1 MTINVKPSYKYAK
14 KEHKSYDYSNDSSD
28 ESQLEDYQK
37 DSLKNKI
44 RQMNTDKHRRFP
56 LPKIKPK
63 QQQQQ
68 TEANFYRS
76 DSTNKTAIFQDIP
89 NRYDLYNRAPNVNY
103 IKEKYNLYSDWVK
116 QNRRELNELNGSNP
130 QLNWYHFQKSVYSDE
145 QDCFK
150 FLKNINPDESQ
161 IQNQKLN
168 PIQDYRITAK
178 DKMKKKY
185 HSTMSFCSTD
195 PNGKLQADTIE
206 KNRSF
211 STELNE
217 LKPNGRANKFK
228 QMAKNIST
236 LETIRAAF
244 FANIDKNH
252 SEDKSKLSSR
262 LGIDL
267 NASDLVTNGIL
278 HKPSQLNGNSQQCLN
293 KIVHFI
299 DEKKPET
306 ASQSDGSRKNSE
318 ISPSS
323 PTFESQVSKTSEQ
336 GAKKLPPINKR
347 FSADFYACLDAE
359 ENSP

>member
-14 KEHKSYDYSNDSSD
+14 KERKSYDYNNDSSD
-28 ESQLEDYQK
+28 DSQLEDYQK
-37 DSLKNKI
+37 DSHKKKI
-44 RQMNTDKHRRFP
+44 RPMNTDKQRRFP

-63 QQQQQ
+63 QQQQ
-68 TEANFYRS
+68 TEANS
-76 DSTNKTAIFQDIP
+76 NKTATFQDIP
-89 NRYDLYNRAPNVNY
+89 NRYDLYNRAPNVTY

-116 QNRRELNELNGSNP
+116 QNKRELSELNGSNP

-161 IQNQKLN
+161 IQSQKLN
-168 PIQDYRITAK
+168 PIQDHRITAK
-178 DKMKKKY
+178 DKLKKKY
-185 HSTMSFCSTD
+185 HSTMSFCSTE
-195 PNGKLQADTIE
+195 PNGKRQADTIE
-206 KNRSF
+206 NNRSF
-211 STELNE
+211 STELYE
-217 LKPNGRANKFK
+217 LKPNGRANKFQ
-228 QMAKNIST
+228 QMAKKIST
-236 LETIRAAF
+236 LETIKAAF

-252 SEDKSKLSSR
+252 NEDKNKLSSR

-267 NASDLVTNGIL
+267 NAPDPATNGIL
-278 HKPSQLNGNSQQCLN
+278 HRPYQLNGNSQQCLN

-299 DEKKPET
+299 DEKKSET

-323 PTFESQVSKTSEQ
+323 PTSASQVFKTIEQ

-347 FSADFYACLDAE
+347 FSADFYACLNAE
-359 ENSP
+359 ANSP